1 MQYIYET
8 HLHTREGSRC
18 GRVHGEDYIPYM
30 IDKGYAGMIVTDHFF
45 TGNCAV
51 PHFLSWEER
60 VDMYMS
66 GYERALKASEGT
78 SFTVLFGIEYNFEC
92 DEYLIYGV
100 DRRWLLDRPD
110 IERMTRSEV
119 YSEVHSAGGIMV
131 QAHPYRERDY
141 ISNIHLMPSICDGIE
156 IYNAANSDNM
166 NALAYEYAG
175 KLSLP
180 MTAGSDIHFFH
191 DGPMG
196 GMSFSHKIT
205 SIGDFVDAIKKGEG
219 TPVVVDSAITPVLSV
234 PSLLKSV
241 AGPSL
246 PVIEH

>member
-1 MQYIYET
+1 MRYIYET

-30 IDKGYAGMIVTDHFF
+30 IEKGYSGMVVTDHFF

-51 PHFLSWEER
+51 PHFLPWEER

-66 GYERALKASEGT
+66 GYERALKAAEGT
-78 SFTVLFGIEYNFEC
+78 DFTVLFGIEYNFEC

-100 DRRWLLDRPD
+100 DRKWLLDRPD
-110 IERMTRSEV
+110 IEKMTRSEV
-119 YSEVHSAGGIMV
+119 YGEVHKAGGIMV

-141 ISNIHLMPSICDGIE
+141 ISVIHLTPSVCDGIE
-156 IYNAANSDNM
+156 IYNAANGDNM
-166 NALAYEYAG
+166 NALAYEYS
-175 KLSLP
+175 KRLNLP
-180 MTAGSDIHFFH
+180 VTAGSDIHYFH

-196 GMSFSHKIT
+196 GMAFDRKIT
-205 SIGDFVDAIKKGEG
+205 CMGDFVDAIKKGEG
-219 TPVVVDSAITPVLSV
+219 TPVVVDGAITPVLSV
-234 PSLLKSV
+234 GSLLRPV
-241 AGPSL
+241 EGPGL

>member
-1 MQYIYET
+1 MRYIYET

-30 IDKGYAGMIVTDHFF
+30 IEKGYSGMVVTDHFF

-51 PHFLSWEER
+51 PHFLPWEER

-66 GYERALKASEGT
+66 GYERALKSSKGT
-78 SFTVLFGIEYNFEC
+78 DFTVLFGIEYNFEC

-100 DRRWLLDRPD
+100 DRQWLLDRPD
-110 IERMTRSEV
+110 IESMTRSEV
-119 YSEVHSAGGIMV
+119 YSEVHASGAIMV

-141 ISNIHLMPSICDGIE
+141 ISNIHLMPSVCDGIE

-166 NALAYEYAG
+166 NALAYEYAC
-175 KLSLP
+175 KLNAP
-180 MTAGSDIHFFH
+180 VTAGSDIHYFH

-196 GMSFSHKIT
+196 GMAFSRKIT

-219 TPVVVDSAITPVLSV
+219 TPVVVDGAITPVLSV
-234 PSLLKSV
+234 GSLLRPV
-241 AGPSL
+241 EGPGL